1 MEVGETLH
9 VTTRAQWRSWLRK
22 HHAKSPEIWLVFYTK
37 ASGVPHL
44 SYAEAVEEAL
54 CFGWID
60 SVVKPHGPGSRAQR
74 FSPRRPGS
82 KLSELNRERARRMVD
97 AGLMTPAGLA
107 AAGDL
112 AATFRIPPDILR
124 ALTRD
129 RETWANF
136 QAFPPEYQRIRT
148 AWIDGARARPEVFE
162 TRLRYLL
169 KMTKQNKQL
178 GSLR

>member
-1 MEVGETLH
+1 MEIGETVH
-9 VTTRAQWRSWLRK
+9 AKTRAQWRAWLRK
-22 HHAKSPEIWLVFYTK
+22 HHASKTDVWLLFFTK

-44 SYAEAVEEAL
+44 AYAEAVEEAL

-60 SVVKPHGPGSRAQR
+60 SVVKKHGPDARAQR

-82 KLSELNRERARRMVD
+82 KLSELNRERARRMLD

-107 AAGDL
+107 AAGDI
-112 AATFRIPPDILR
+112 ATPYVIPPDILR
-124 ALTRD
+124 ALKAD
-129 RETWANF
+129 RETWAHF
-136 QAFPPEYQRIRT
+136 RAFPPEYQRIR
-148 AWIDGARARPEVFE
+148 AAFVDNSRGRPEVFE

-169 KMTKQNKQL
+169 KMTKQNKRF